1 MIRNHL
7 SHNRFY
13 PPLID
18 ILNSIPRYD
27 ISFIPKNNSITERGR
42 RMLTRLI
49 PNVTLA
55 DHLMTG
61 SVAKTQTTPRPGE
74 SIKLHIPELMTKID
88 PGEAQ
93 LKTLN
98 VKGKTIFI
106 NDSSCKPTT
115 KQVLKEQNYLTVT
128 CGKNTNWDGID
139 HITKSGGM
147 IVKRELPYGL
157 QLQCNFLSGILTHGM
172 VETNRDLTDYDDTV
186 GANTSTIYSGDIG
199 HVHVSD
205 PDDIAIL
212 SNHVDDLITKLQ
224 SNKILGEK

>member
-1 MIRNHL
+1 
-7 SHNRFY
+7 
-13 PPLID
+13 
-18 ILNSIPRYD
+18 
-27 ISFIPKNNSITERGR
+27 
-42 RMLTRLI
+42 MLTRLI

-115 KQVLKEQNYLTVT
+115 KQVLKEQNYITVT